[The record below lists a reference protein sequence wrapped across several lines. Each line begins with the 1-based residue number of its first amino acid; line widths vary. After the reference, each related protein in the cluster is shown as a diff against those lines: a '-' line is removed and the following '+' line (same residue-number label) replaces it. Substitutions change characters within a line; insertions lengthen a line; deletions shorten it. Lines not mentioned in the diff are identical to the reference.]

1 MKRII
6 LSVTFTVVVIG
17 GGLLFAIAHDAKTD
31 AKPDAA
37 ADVKPEAKPD
47 AKPEAKKEAAPEPRV
62 TRDTNGNV
70 VIKIEAET
78 QKLIALKVEALPAT
92 QMAPEL
98 KGYGRVLDPA
108 PLAALMTEMA
118 SAQAAYQASSNELAR
133 LKTLAT
139 TGNASA
145 RALQTAEAAALHDQ
159 LLAQSARDR
168 LILSWG
174 RAVAEQNDLPAF
186 IQSLT
191 TFDTALIRVD
201 LSAADRLKSPPAAAR
216 VVTLA
221 GDSTDAQVLGPAGGV
236 DPQTQGQGFI
246 FQVKTNQA
254 RLLPGEAVSGYLKAP
269 GEPLN
274 GVIIPRDAVVRTDG
288 NAWVYVASSEEHF
301 TRKEITLDHLSEN
314 GWFVTSGIAANDQV
328 VTVGA
333 QSLLSEEIKLASG
346 PD

>member
-6 LSVTFTVVVIG
+6 LSVIFIVVVIG
-17 GGLLFAIAHDAKTD
+17 GGILLTKARD
-31 AKPDAA
+31 AKPDAT
-37 ADVKPEAKPD
+37 ADVKPD
-47 AKPEAKKEAAPEPRV
+47 TKPEAKKEAAPEPRV

-70 VIKIEAET
+70 VIKIDNET
-78 QKLIALKVEALPAT
+78 QKLIAMKIEALPAA
-92 QMAPEL
+92 QMTPEL

-108 PLAALMTEMA
+108 PLAALMTELA

-133 LKTLAT
+133 LNTLAT

-159 LLAQSARDR
+159 LLMQSARDR
-168 LILSWG
+168 LTLSWG
-174 RAVAEQNDLPAF
+174 RAVAEQTNLPAF

-191 TFDTALIRVD
+191 TLDTALIRVD
-201 LSAADRLKSPPAAAR
+201 LSASERLKSPPSTVR
-216 VVTLA
+216 VVRLS
-221 GDSTDAQVLGPAGGV
+221 GDSTEAQGLGPAGGV

-254 RLLPGEAVSGYLKAP
+254 RFLPGEAVSGYLKAP
-269 GEPLN
+269 GESLN
-274 GVIIPRDAVVRTDG
+274 GVVMPRDAVVRTDG
-288 NAWVYVASSEEHF
+288 NAWVYVASSDEHF
-301 TRKEITLDHLSEN
+301 TRKEITLDHPVEN
-314 GWFVTSGIAANDQV
+314 GWFVTSGIVANDQV
-328 VTVGA
+328 VTAGA